1 VSGLRR
7 DWGSKPCGMP
17 VVVMHALDS
26 GYAAI
31 ERDHCEKCTA
41 YKV

>member
-1 VSGLRR
+1 
-7 DWGSKPCGMP
+7 
-17 VVVMHALDS
+17 MHALDS